1 MPRSSNTIY
10 TLHHFIITFLR
21 LPRLS
26 IPSIRSI
33 QRSHIDT
40 SVSRWFNLANLYIRD
55 IILSQFRSSAG
66 AARYSENSSGYF
78 HKMIP
83 AFIVSYRINNGFD
96 LSFDPS
102 STIMFPSFNFFPR
115 PWRPPSPHDLR
126 ANLWNRFLFYL
137 MTQLGSSSLL
147 GYSKIDRRY
156 PGYRINSSRSFFFV
170 RFFIYFS
177 IIISSKYIF
186 LSKSSF
192 ERKEEGKQPSLDLGS
207 YYKTAALYIYI
218 YIPDIF
224 EPWDRTTTLIT
235 IHFRNFQRRRKPTRI
250 SPPRRF
256 PPRRYAR
263 GDDADFPIVIAYHAR
278 RMQSYIDASNRS
290 ATRDLCGGRRPLLP
304 RHASSCRPSYQ

>member
-1 MPRSSNTIY
+1 MFQSS
-10 TLHHFIITFLR
+10 
-21 LPRLS
+21 S
-26 IPSIRSI
+26 
-33 QRSHIDT
+33 
-40 SVSRWFNLANLYIRD
+40 
-55 IILSQFRSSAG
+55 
-66 AARYSENSSGYF
+66 
-78 HKMIP
+78 
-83 AFIVSYRINNGFD
+83 
-96 LSFDPS
+96 
-102 STIMFPSFNFFPR
+102 NFFPR

>member
-1 MPRSSNTIY
+1 
-10 TLHHFIITFLR
+10 
-21 LPRLS
+21 
-26 IPSIRSI
+26 
-33 QRSHIDT
+33 
-40 SVSRWFNLANLYIRD
+40 
-55 IILSQFRSSAG
+55 
-66 AARYSENSSGYF
+66 
-78 HKMIP
+78 
-83 AFIVSYRINNGFD
+83 
-96 LSFDPS
+96 
-102 STIMFPSFNFFPR
+102 MFPSFNFFPR

-218 YIPDIF
+218 YTRYIWTLRSNNHVNNHPFQKLSTKKKTNPHLATTSIFSAKVRTRGWCRLSNCYRLPRKEDAIVHRCVESKRNTRFVRGGGAPSSPATHRAADHRINNKWHASLNRCLEQLHSRYRRPFPDRIASK
-224 EPWDRTTTLIT
+224 
-235 IHFRNFQRRRKPTRI
+235 RRRIRVSVI
-250 SPPRRF
+250 
-256 PPRRYAR
+256 
-263 GDDADFPIVIAYHAR
+263 DDSIGEREA
-278 RMQSYIDASNRS
+278 
-290 ATRDLCGGRRPLLP
+290 
-304 RHASSCRPSYQ
+304 

>member
-102 STIMFPSFNFFPR
+102 STIMFQSSSNFFPR

-156 PGYRINSSRSFFFV
+156 PGYRINSSIFLLRTFLYLFLYY
-170 RFFIYFS
+170 YFKQ
-177 IIISSKYIF
+177 IYIF
-186 LSKSSF
+186 IEEFL
-192 ERKEEGKQPSLDLGS
+192 RKK
-207 YYKTAALYIYI
+207 
-218 YIPDIF
+218 
-224 EPWDRTTTLIT
+224 
-235 IHFRNFQRRRKPTRI
+235 RRRETAF
-250 SPPRRF
+250 S
-256 PPRRYAR
+256 
-263 GDDADFPIVIAYHAR
+263 
-278 RMQSYIDASNRS
+278 RS
-290 ATRDLCGGRRPLLP
+290 RLLL
-304 RHASSCRPSYQ
+304 